1 MERLLK
7 FFRENLSL
15 KIGAIFFAA
24 LLWFHTVTE
33 KTYDYNFEITRSVIH
48 IPEGYRLVDDSI
60 PNVEA
65 RLSGKGKSL
74 LECFDENALYLDID
88 LSGYHAGSF
97 EYPVDVSSIVL
108 PKAELLSVVEIIFP
122 RFIRLQLVKES

>member
-7 FFRENLSL
+7 FFMENLSL

-33 KTYDYNFEITRSVIH
+33 KTYEYNFEITRSVIQ

-74 LECFDENALYLDID
+74 LECFDENALFHNL
-88 LSGYHAGSF
+88 
-97 EYPVDVSSIVL
+97 
-108 PKAELLSVVEIIFP
+108 
-122 RFIRLQLVKES
+122 